1 MTTLQALLMLSA
13 GIAIGVSL
21 VVFGMWLAGKMR
33 QSIEYN
39 QPLGSQGEP
48 EAYGTTEGND

>member
-1 MTTLQALLMLSA
+1 MTLLEALTMLSA
-13 GIAIGVSL
+13 GIVIGVGL

-48 EAYGTTEGND
+48 EAYGETG